1 MCPQAITFAGKY
13 LLITAYDTYSE
24 EKSVIYV
31 MNKYNRKLLTVIV
44 LPNKT
49 HGGGICYDGKTVW
62 VTNGQKIS
70 GVAFTDINCAASK
83 NLPTKKLNILKHLQ
97 QTISVHSLHIIRSR
111 FGQVTLNI
119 QKWNTQKLHYSQ
131 SKFRKYNIKR
141 TLKRNHPSCSSG
153 YHFCNRRKAYRFK
166 SIRIYK

>member
-70 GVAFTDINCAASK
+70 GIAFTDI
-83 NLPTKKLNILKHLQ
+83 KLCGI
-97 QTISVHSLHIIRSR
+97 
-111 FGQVTLNI
+111 
-119 QKWNTQKLHYSQ
+119 
-131 SKFRKYNIKR
+131 
-141 TLKRNHPSCSSG
+141 
-153 YHFCNRRKAYRFK
+153 
-166 SIRIYK
+166 